1 MLQDELYPR
10 AADMPSHSHL
20 LNYFIPLSTIIEM
33 AEESK
38 EIDPKIEEEILKEE
52 INHTE
57 AVSTSEND
65 NDEIEG
71 EIVDATSAD
80 GVAAESS
87 SKKKKRSKR
96 AKLKKALGAVS
107 SDVGSSEGPSASPN
121 TASKLTTSMVEQL
134 LEMNPS
140 LKSEV
145 AGMGKEEAA
154 EAVKKLDVADLL
166 TGMVIGWLLVP

>member
-1 MLQDELYPR
+1 MIAEDGGYIIKL
-10 AADMPSHSHL
+10 PSTYHL
-20 LNYFIPLSTIIEM
+20 NSLNIVVDM

-38 EIDPKIEEEILKEE
+38 EIDPKLEEKIIKEDLNSDHDE
-52 INHTE
+52 VE
-57 AVSTSEND
+57 DEN
-65 NDEIEG
+65 
-71 EIVDATSAD
+71 VDAASKD
-80 GVAAESS
+80 GAAVESS
-87 SKKKKRSKR
+87 AKKKKSKR
-96 AKLKKALGAVS
+96 AKLKKALGAGS
-107 SDVGSSEGPSASPN
+107 SDVGSSEGSSASAN

-166 TGMVIGWLLVP
+166 TGMVI

>member
-1 MLQDELYPR
+1 MVAEDRKYI
-10 AADMPSHSHL
+10 
-20 LNYFIPLSTIIEM
+20 IPLPSTYHLNSLNIIVDM

-38 EIDPKIEEEILKEE
+38 EIDPKLEEKLVQEE
-52 INHTE
+52 INSME
-57 AVSTSEND
+57 LASTSEND
-65 NDEIEG
+65 HEEVEDENM
-71 EIVDATSAD
+71 DAANKD
-80 GVAAESS
+80 DVAAESS
-87 SKKKKRSKR
+87 AKKKKSKR
-96 AKLKKALGAVS
+96 AKLKKALGAGS
-107 SDVGSSEGPSASPN
+107 GDVGSSEGSSASAN

-166 TGMVIGWLLVP
+166 TGMVIQFAPVRYCSSF